1 MTKQFDLP
9 AALTELLYGNENDEP
24 LEKTLDRLITPNFV
38 QRINGQVYN
47 RDQYT
52 AHVREMRLMVTGG
65 GELQV
70 LEQLATVTGFAGRY
84 LFRMVQVGGP
94 SFVFE
99 SHLFVR
105 IEDGRIDRMIEVAR
119 QTEEGDGDLFAYV

>member
-1 MTKQFDLP
+1 MTEAFDLP

-24 LEKTLDRLITPNFV
+24 LEKTLDRLITPTFV

-52 AHVREMRLMVTGG
+52 PHVREMRLMVTGG

-70 LEQLATVTGFAGRY
+70 LEQLETATGFAGRY
-84 LFRMVQVGGP
+84 LFRMVQGGGP
-94 SFVFE
+94 MFTFE
-99 SHLFVR
+99 SHLFAR
-105 IEDGRIDRMIEVAR
+105 IEDGKIDRMIEVAR
-119 QTEEGDGDLFAYV
+119 QTEDGDGDLLASA

>member
-1 MTKQFDLP
+1 MTEAFDLP

-38 QRINGQVYN
+38 QRINGKVYD
-47 RDQYT
+47 RDQYIP
-52 AHVREMRLMVTGG
+52 HVREMRQLVTGG

-70 LEQLATVTGFAGRY
+70 LEQLATATGFAGRY
-84 LFRMVQVGGP
+84 LFTLAQESGP
-94 SFVFE
+94 TITFE
-99 SHLFVR
+99 SHLFAR

-119 QTEEGDGDLFAYV
+119 QTEDGDGDLFASA